1 MYEISNSVGDIRQYD
16 GVMNTNEAN
25 IYVRKVIGANA
36 GRLRSERRISQSELA
51 RMLEVNRS
59 HINQFEAGKQ
69 NVSIDYLVK
78 IADGL
83 DVSVV
88 EFFSGLGGAS
98 PRRIVE
104 KEE

>member
-1 MYEISNSVGDIRQYD
+1 
-16 GVMNTNEAN
+16 
-25 IYVRKVIGANA
+25 
-36 GRLRSERRISQSELA
+36 
-51 RMLEVNRS
+51 MLQVNRS
-59 HINQFEAGKQ
+59 HINQFEAGRQ

-88 EFFSGLGGAS
+88 ESFSGLGGAS

>member
-1 MYEISNSVGDIRQYD
+1 
-16 GVMNTNEAN
+16 
-25 IYVRKVIGANA
+25 
-36 GRLRSERRISQSELA
+36 
-51 RMLEVNRS
+51 MLEVNRS

>member
-1 MYEISNSVGDIRQYD
+1 M
-16 GVMNTNEAN
+16 
-25 IYVRKVIGANA
+25 IGANA

-98 PRRIVE
+98 PRRIGE